1 MNIIK
6 CIQFENNFKK
16 KFHYNNLRNFF
27 KLLFFIP
34 LILYKLIKKEIPFK
48 IDKKPKIGVV
58 GLEHSQNIGNNLLK
72 YSIFIILEKFGFD
85 PYIIGTHL
93 KKTNITF
100 LESYTNVR
108 ITKDFSEI
116 KEKEYDI
123 LMVNS
128 DQTWRKWNENFYN
141 IAFLKFSKK
150 WKISKFIY
158 GTSIGF
164 NEWKFTKK
172 DENIAKHLLKNF
184 TGISVREENLSKLI
198 KNHLGMNAIFVL
210 DPTFLIDKKYYLRI
224 INNYKLNI
232 NEGENYIFTYKIMH
246 NEIKKMMGEFI
257 IEAKE
262 KLNYSIYNVDR
273 HGIEYIEK
281 FLYGISNC
289 KAVITDSFHGT
300 AFSIIFNKPF
310 ISFRRKKDDR
320 LKTLGDVLGVKDRII
335 DLDKKPDINL
345 LKSDLYINKEKLN
358 KLKLRSIRFL
368 KKNLNIVR

>member
-320 LKTLGDVLGVKDRII
+320 LKTLGDVLGVKNRII
-335 DLDKKPDINL
+335 DLDKNPDINL

-358 KLKLRSIRFL
+358 KLKFRSIRYL